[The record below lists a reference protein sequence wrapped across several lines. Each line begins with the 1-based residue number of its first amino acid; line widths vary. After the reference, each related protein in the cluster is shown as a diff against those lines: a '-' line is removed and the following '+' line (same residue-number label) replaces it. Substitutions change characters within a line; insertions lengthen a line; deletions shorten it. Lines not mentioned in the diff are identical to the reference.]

1 MLTQDE
7 IDEAVRKF
15 QQELSVT
22 APRIAEVLSLT
33 SKATCLWTP
42 TQMATA
48 TKIKALRA
56 AGLSNTDIIAAFRQ
70 GLVEAL
76 LS

>member
-1 MLTQDE
+1 MHRPRCDSSPSPSEDE
-7 IDEAVRKF
+7 HPVLG
-15 QQELSVT
+15 QP
-22 APRIAEVLSLT
+22 PRSDMRGL
-33 SKATCLWTP
+33 CLRVECMWTVSRFD
-42 TQMATA
+42 TA